1 MTSGHRKSSPVP
13 STQPPILSVAERLRE
28 RIKEAGLSQRAA
40 ARELGVD
47 ERTMRYWCAGE
58 YTPPPM
64 ALRALDPRVRH
75 HESLH
80 QSIRSNQ
87 QQIDLLE
94 SGTMAFGCG
103 SDLSTPGA
111 AAAEAHRLRRVNQE
125 LQALLRLEEAF
136 QRRQAAFLRVRGK
149 FLPHSSGAPADDC
162 ISEFEAAEDEW
173 RAVQRDVDRI
183 VKEIRAGRR

>member
-1 MTSGHRKSSPVP
+1 MTTGHRKSSPVP
-13 STQPPILSVAERLRE
+13 RTQPPILTVAERLRE

-75 HESLH
+75 HESIH
-80 QSIRSNQ
+80 QAIRSNQ
-87 QQIDLLE
+87 QRINVLE
-94 SGTMAFGCG
+94 SGRMGLGRG
-103 SDLSTPGA
+103 SESSTPGA
-111 AAAEAHRLRRVNQE
+111 AAAEARRLRRVNEE

-136 QRRQAAFLRVRGK
+136 QRRQAAFLRVHGQ
-149 FLPHSSGAPADDC
+149 FLPQSSGAPTDQC
-162 ISEFEAAEDEW
+162 ISEFEAAEHEW
-173 RAVQRDVDRI
+173 RTVQQDVDRI

>member
-1 MTSGHRKSSPVP
+1 MTTGHRKSSPVP
-13 STQPPILSVAERLRE
+13 STQLPVLTIAERLRE

-58 YTPPPM
+58 YTPPAM

-80 QSIRSNQ
+80 QAIRSNQ

-94 SGTMAFGCG
+94 SGRMALGC
-103 SDLSTPGA
+103 A
-111 AAAEAHRLRRVNQE
+111 AAAEARRLRGLTEE
-125 LQALLRLEEAF
+125 LQALLRLEQAF
-136 QRRQAAFLRVRGK
+136 QRRQAAFLRVHGQ
-149 FLPHSSGAPADDC
+149 FLPHGSGAPSDES

-173 RAVQRDVDRI
+173 RTVQQDVDRI
-183 VKEIRAGRR
+183 IKEICAGRR

>member
-1 MTSGHRKSSPVP
+1 MTTGHRKSSPLP
-13 STQPPILSVAERLRE
+13 STQPSILTVAERLRE

-64 ALRALDPRVRH
+64 ALRALDRRVRH

-80 QSIRSNQ
+80 QAIRSNQ
-87 QQIDLLE
+87 QQIDLLD
-94 SGTMAFGCG
+94 SGRMALGCR
-103 SDLSTPGA
+103 SDLSTPSA
-111 AAAEAHRLRRVNQE
+111 AAAEAHRLRRVNEE

-136 QRRQAAFLRVRGK
+136 QRRQAAFLRLHGQ
-149 FLPHSSGAPADDC
+149 FLPRSRGALTDQC

-173 RAVQRDVDRI
+173 RTVQQDVDRI